1 MSFKYGNEEIERI
14 KYSNQKNG
22 ITNAQVNIVKY
33 INQTTS
39 VNEIVFQTNLIKVGT
54 YIGNP
59 TISALA
65 SSKTANIKFT
75 SNNTNFT
82 SFVFTPTYFKYGDT
96 AVYSYSNKSW
106 ANAYKTISVTEDTY
120 VDQDV
125 YDWFNVN
132 YIKS

>member
-1 MSFKYGNEEIERI
+1 MPFYYGSQEIERI
-14 KYSNQKNG
+14 KYSNQLEQ
-22 ITNAQVNIVKY
+22 ITNAQVNIVRYK
-33 INQTTS
+33 NRSTN
-39 VNEIVFQTNLIKVGT
+39 VNEIIFQTNLIKAGT
-54 YIGNP
+54 YTGNP

-65 SSKTANIKFT
+65 SEKTCNIAFT

-82 SFVFTPTYFKYGDT
+82 SFVFTSSYFKYDDT
-96 AVYSYSNKSW
+96 SVYSYSNKSW
-106 ANAYKTISVTEDTY
+106 ANAYKSITITSDTY